1 MFRDSKPLRVS
12 PEKAR
17 YEMRAA
23 MPWSEKDCCIYKK
36 VFPQMT
42 NWLPKEEA
50 TQWRLEFET
59 ELAWLLA
66 A

>member
-1 MFRDSKPLRVS
+1 
-12 PEKAR
+12 
-17 YEMRAA
+17 MRAADA
-23 MPWSEKDCCIYKK
+23 MPWSEKDCGFWKQ

-50 TQWRLEFET
+50 AQWCLEFET

>member
-1 MFRDSKPLRVS
+1 
-12 PEKAR
+12 
-17 YEMRAA
+17 MRAAGA
-23 MPWSEKDCCIYKK
+23 MPWSEKDCRIYKK

-50 TQWRLEFET
+50 AQLCLEFET

>member
-1 MFRDSKPLRVS
+1 M
-12 PEKAR
+12 
-17 YEMRAA
+17 MRAADA
-23 MPWSEKDCCIYKK
+23 MPWSGKDCGFWKQ

-50 TQWRLEFET
+50 TQLCLEFET
-59 ELAWLLA
+59 ELARLLA